1 MGSKEE
7 AVAAAKQLE
16 VDGRE
21 FYLKKAES
29 ASSAPIKE
37 MFASLA
43 EDEKKHLEWLDTM
56 EPGIESAPSANKE
69 LYGKLETVFK
79 GAEADIAAGGAAS
92 DIEAIDVAIGMEE
105 KSIEAYQAWASGGET
120 DAIKKLGG
128 VLTGVEK
135 FHRQLLEN
143 AKEYLEKPGDWFLQ
157 TERWN
162 FEGG

>member
-21 FYLKKAES
+21 FYLKKAET
-29 ASSAPIKE
+29 ASSAPVKE

-43 EDEKKHLEWLDTM
+43 DDEAKHLEWLDKM
-56 EPGIESAPSANKE
+56 LPGIESASGANKE
-69 LYGKLETVFK
+69 LYGKLESVFK
-79 GAEADIAAGGAAS
+79 GAEAEITADGAKG

-105 KSIEAYQAWASGGET
+105 KAIDGYQVWATSGES
-120 DAIKKLGG
+120 DDLKKLGS
-128 VLTGVEK
+128 VMVGVER

-143 AKEYLEKPGDWFLQ
+143 TKEYLSKPGDWFLQ
-157 TERWN
+157 SERWN
-162 FEGG
+162 FEG

>member
-1 MGSKEE
+1 MATNEE

-29 ASSAPIKE
+29 ASAAPIKA

-43 EDEKKHLEWLDTM
+43 DDEKNHLEWLEDM
-56 EPGIESAPSANKE
+56 APGVESAPSANKE
-69 LYGKLETVFK
+69 LYGKLQQVFK
-79 GAEADIAAGGAAS
+79 GAEAEVAAGGATS

-105 KSIEAYQAWASGGET
+105 KSIEAYQAWATGGAT
-120 DAIKKLGG
+120 DEIKKLGE
-128 VLTGVEK
+128 VLTGLEK

-157 TERWN
+157 SERWN